1 MCRRG
6 ANEALAYLF
15 WGVLIGPKSDKN
27 ERRSILSSTV
37 RASEVSNLLFGTQ
50 TRCVCVELP
59 GFPEQQY
66 TA

>member
-37 RASEVSNLLFGTQ
+37 RASEVS
-50 TRCVCVELP
+50 
-59 GFPEQQY
+59 
-66 TA
+66 